1 MNVRTGTV
9 DERKAFKGEKNV
21 ALDEKG
27 GCEVEHLV

>member
-9 DERKAFKGEKNV
+9 DERKAFKGEKKRC
-21 ALDEKG
+21 LEEKG